1 MRIIILTQYYPPE
14 TGAPQNRLSDL
25 AQRLHRSGVEVT
37 VHTAMPNYPQMKKH
51 RGYRWRFY
59 KKERVEG
66 ITVHRSWIYCGT
78 SKRIIPRLFNYF
90 SFVITSVITGIFVLR
105 RSDFLLVE
113 SPPLFLGYSAYIL
126 SRCKRAKMIFN
137 VSDLW
142 PESAEKLGLVTSRRM
157 LRMAYGL
164 ERFCYR
170 KSAFVT
176 GQTQG
181 ICRSISERF
190 PGKTVQW
197 LPNGVDMDSFVPCKT
212 DLLWRSKNG
221 FGCDDFLILYAGI
234 IGHAQGLE
242 VIIRAAEILKE
253 YPSIHFIILGSGPE
267 KDGLINMVEE
277 KGISNVTFPE
287 GVARKEMPE
296 IIASVNASVV
306 PLKKLELFTGAIP
319 SKIFEALAMEKPILL
334 GVEGEA
340 YDLFVKEAQAAL
352 FFEPENAEDLAR
364 QTLAL
369 FNKHDEAMAMG
380 KRGREFAIRRF
391 NRKTIAESLK
401 ELMVKQLYTNYL

>member
-25 AQRLHRSGVEVT
+25 ALRLHQSGVEVT
-37 VHTAMPNYPQMKKH
+37 VHTAMPNYPLMQKH
-51 RGYRWRFY
+51 KGYRWRFY
-59 KKERVEG
+59 KKEKTDG
-66 ITVHRSWIYCGT
+66 ITIHRSWIYCGT

-126 SRCKRAKMIFN
+126 SRCKRAKLIFN

-142 PESAEKLGLVTSRRM
+142 PESAEKLGLVTNRRM
-157 LRMAYGL
+157 LRMAYRL
-164 ERFCYR
+164 ERFCYL
-170 KSAFVT
+170 KSVLIT

-181 ICRSISERF
+181 ICKSISQRF
-190 PGKTVQW
+190 PGKRVHW
-197 LPNGVDMDSFVPCKT
+197 LPNGVDMDTFIPGKP
-212 DLLWRSKNG
+212 DPQWRINNG
-221 FGCDDFLILYAGI
+221 FSSEDFLVLYAGI

-242 VIIRAAEILKE
+242 VILQAAEILKAQKH
-253 YPSIHFIILGSGPE
+253 IHYLILGSGPE
-267 KDGLINMVEE
+267 KDRLIQVAAE
-277 KGISNVTFPE
+277 KGITNVTFLN
-287 GVARKEMPE
+287 GVPKKEMPG
-296 IIASVNASVV
+296 ILASVNAAVV

-340 YDLFVKEAQAAL
+340 YDLFVKDAKAAL
-352 FFEPENAEDLAR
+352 FFEPENAEDLAQ
-364 QTLAL
+364 QTLHL
-369 FNKHDEAMAMG
+369 SQNPPEAAAMG
-380 KRGREFAIRRF
+380 KRGREFAISRF
-391 NRKTIAESLK
+391 NRSHIAASLK
-401 ELMVKQLYTNYL
+401 KIMDE